1 MQTRVVKWIGPK
13 YNMQDTLLD
22 SHKGCLRRKCVHGGQ
37 SLKEEKT
44 KIRNFLG
51 IKEKRWECIRYT
63 RKAEKRERCLELRSF
78 EQFSLMQKELWERRL
93 GN

>member
-1 MQTRVVKWIGPK
+1 MHTRVVKCTVSK
-13 YNMQDTLLD
+13 YNMQDILLD

-37 SLKEEKT
+37 SLKQEKT

-51 IKEKRWECIRYT
+51 IKEMRWECIRYT
-63 RKAEKRERCLELRSF
+63 RKAEKKDRCLELRSSV
-78 EQFSLMQKELWERRL
+78 QFSLMQKGLWARKL